1 MDKSGRMTNILKR
14 EDFVNEQSL
23 NEKNE
28 GIKPL
33 KKYSEMTEIK
43 PLSDK
48 ERVKK
53 FEEYMDEYIH
63 LYTTKYMF
71 KTTDMDKIL
80 SVVFL

>member
-1 MDKSGRMTNILKR
+1 MDKSGIMTNILKR

-33 KKYSEMTEIK
+33 KKYAEMTDIK
-43 PLSDK
+43 PLGEN

-53 FEEYMDEYIH
+53 FEEYIDE
-63 LYTTKYMF
+63 
-71 KTTDMDKIL
+71 
-80 SVVFL
+80 

>member
-14 EDFVNEQSL
+14 EDFVHEQSL

-28 GIKPL
+28 GDIQPL
-33 KKYSEMTEIK
+33 KKYAEMTDIK

-53 FEEYMDEYIH
+53 FEEYID
-63 LYTTKYMF
+63 
-71 KTTDMDKIL
+71 D
-80 SVVFL
+80 

>member
-23 NEKNE
+23 NEKDE
-28 GIKPL
+28 DIKPL

-43 PLSDK
+43 PLSNK

-53 FEEYMDEYIH
+53 FEEYMAE
-63 LYTTKYMF
+63 
-71 KTTDMDKIL
+71 
-80 SVVFL
+80 

>member
-1 MDKSGRMTNILKR
+1 MDKSGRMTNTLKR

-28 GIKPL
+28 GDIQQL
-33 KKYSEMTEIK
+33 KKYAEMTDIK

-53 FEEYMDEYIH
+53 FEEYMD
-63 LYTTKYMF
+63 
-71 KTTDMDKIL
+71 D
-80 SVVFL
+80 

>member
-28 GIKPL
+28 GDIQPL
-33 KKYSEMTEIK
+33 KKYAEMTDIK
-43 PLSDK
+43 PLSNK

-53 FEEYMDEYIH
+53 FEEYMD
-63 LYTTKYMF
+63 
-71 KTTDMDKIL
+71 D
-80 SVVFL
+80 

>member
-33 KKYSEMTEIK
+33 KKYAEMTDIK
-43 PLSDK
+43 PLGEN

-53 FEEYMDEYIH
+53 FEEYIDE
-63 LYTTKYMF
+63 
-71 KTTDMDKIL
+71 
-80 SVVFL
+80 

>member
-28 GIKPL
+28 GDIQPL

-53 FEEYMDEYIH
+53 FEEYMDE
-63 LYTTKYMF
+63 
-71 KTTDMDKIL
+71 
-80 SVVFL
+80 

>member
-28 GIKPL
+28 DIKPL
-33 KKYSEMTEIK
+33 KKYAEMINLK

-53 FEEYMDEYIH
+53 FEEYID
-63 LYTTKYMF
+63 
-71 KTTDMDKIL
+71 D
-80 SVVFL
+80 

>member
-23 NEKNE
+23 NEKDE
-28 GIKPL
+28 DIKPL

-43 PLSDK
+43 PLSNK

-53 FEEYMDEYIH
+53 FEEYIDE
-63 LYTTKYMF
+63 
-71 KTTDMDKIL
+71 
-80 SVVFL
+80 

>member
-28 GIKPL
+28 VDIQPL
-33 KKYSEMTEIK
+33 KMYAQMTDIK

-53 FEEYMDEYIH
+53 FEEYMD
-63 LYTTKYMF
+63 
-71 KTTDMDKIL
+71 D
-80 SVVFL
+80 

>member
-14 EDFVNEQSL
+14 EDFVNEKSL

-28 GIKPL
+28 SEIQPL
-33 KKYSEMTEIK
+33 KKYAEMTDLK

-53 FEEYMDEYIH
+53 FEEYID
-63 LYTTKYMF
+63 
-71 KTTDMDKIL
+71 D
-80 SVVFL
+80 

>member
-33 KKYSEMTEIK
+33 K
-43 PLSDK
+43 
-48 ERVKK
+48 
-53 FEEYMDEYIH
+53 
-63 LYTTKYMF
+63 
-71 KTTDMDKIL
+71 
-80 SVVFL
+80 

>member
-23 NEKNE
+23 NEKDE
-28 GIKPL
+28 DIKPL

-43 PLSDK
+43 PLSNK

-53 FEEYMDEYIH
+53 FEEYMDE
-63 LYTTKYMF
+63 
-71 KTTDMDKIL
+71 
-80 SVVFL
+80 

>member
-23 NEKNE
+23 NEKDDD
-28 GIKPL
+28 IKPL

-43 PLSDK
+43 PLSNK

-53 FEEYMDEYIH
+53 FEEYMDE
-63 LYTTKYMF
+63 
-71 KTTDMDKIL
+71 
-80 SVVFL
+80 

>member
-23 NEKNE
+23 NEKHE
-28 GIKPL
+28 DIKPL
-33 KKYSEMTEIK
+33 KKYAEMTDLK

-53 FEEYMDEYIH
+53 FEEYID
-63 LYTTKYMF
+63 
-71 KTTDMDKIL
+71 D
-80 SVVFL
+80 

>member
-1 MDKSGRMTNILKR
+1 MDKSGRMTDILKR

-28 GIKPL
+28 GDIRPL
-33 KKYSEMTEIK
+33 KKYAEMTDIK

-53 FEEYMDEYIH
+53 FEEYIDE
-63 LYTTKYMF
+63 
-71 KTTDMDKIL
+71 
-80 SVVFL
+80 

>member
-14 EDFVNEQSL
+14 EDFINEQSL
-23 NEKNE
+23 NEKDE
-28 GIKPL
+28 DIKPL

-53 FEEYMDEYIH
+53 FEEYIDE
-63 LYTTKYMF
+63 
-71 KTTDMDKIL
+71 
-80 SVVFL
+80 

>member
-33 KKYSEMTEIK
+33 KKYAEMTDIK
-43 PLSDK
+43 PWSDK

-53 FEEYMDEYIH
+53 FEEYMD
-63 LYTTKYMF
+63 
-71 KTTDMDKIL
+71 D
-80 SVVFL
+80 